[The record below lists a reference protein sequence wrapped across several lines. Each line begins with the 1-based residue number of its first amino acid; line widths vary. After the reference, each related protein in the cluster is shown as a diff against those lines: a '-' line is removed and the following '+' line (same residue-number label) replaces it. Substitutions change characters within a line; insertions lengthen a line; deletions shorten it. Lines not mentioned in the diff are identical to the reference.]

1 MESSI
6 CCLAISIYA
15 GGPNFEWWDQIS
27 IEAVERDMDG
37 DDRTLGDATVL
48 TAGRT
53 DSPIGGRATLRRS
66 STGNKGST
74 KQWRSPLLPSA
85 ASLPHHRRRH
95 CRPDLPTSTHIFIG
109 APASAGLS
117 PPRPQPRLRS
127 PFPPPYVHSTPRP
140 CELKPQPTPHALTLW
155 SRRRTW
161 SGGSTSCC
169 ARCRRHGADLRRGPT
184 SEWPSRRLSYV
195 REIHPLYS
203 ADRPT
208 FAVGRRGGGAWIDF
222 LCPVGCA
229 VQVSVEELGAGEGT
243 PLDLAALDGTW
254 RLCYTSASDVL
265 VLFEAAERLPLLQV
279 FLSLH

>member
-117 PPRPQPRLRS
+117 RPQPRLRS

-161 SGGSTSCC
+161 SVGSTSCY
-169 ARCRRHGADLRRGPT
+169 ARCRRRGGARPASGHRGGYRTCERPIRSIVQTAQLLRR
-184 SEWPSRRLSYV
+184 
-195 REIHPLYS
+195 
-203 ADRPT
+203 A
-208 FAVGRRGGGAWIDF
+208 GGMGGIDL
-222 LCPVGCA
+222 LCHVGCA
-229 VQVSVEELGAGEGT
+229 VQARRQGGDAVG
-243 PLDLAALDGTW
+243 P
-254 RLCYTSASDVL
+254 RSA
-265 VLFEAAERLPLLQV
+265 
-279 FLSLH
+279 